1 MHPSCVLSRNAARI
15 PAKDSDDVPR
25 SGLAEIVNSTKS
37 QHDLDFFFGMEIEFY
52 IMDESSG
59 RPQPVKMVHANWST
73 ASLNNKY
80 VLVVEEIVRAIINVG
95 IPVRQ

>member
-1 MHPSCVLSRNAARI
+1 
-15 PAKDSDDVPR
+15 
-25 SGLAEIVNSTKS
+25 
-37 QHDLDFFFGMEIEFY
+37 MEIEFY

-59 RPQPVKMVHANWST
+59 SPQPVKMVHANWST

-80 VLVVEEIVRAIINVG
+80 ALVVEEIVRAIINAG